1 MTDRLRAALG
11 DAAARVGVVTPD
23 LEPWAVEARW
33 ANEHSR
39 YLDVDGTRVHYRDEG
54 PVAAGRGDQ
63 PTLLL
68 VHGTFA
74 SLHTWD
80 PWVERLADDFR
91 VVRVDLPGH
100 GLTGPHDGGYR
111 MADLVAFLE
120 SVREALDLE
129 RVVVAGNSR
138 GGEVAWRYALDHP
151 DRVAGL
157 VLLDSMGYPV
167 PSRPAVVS
175 AAATP
180 ALQRMFRW
188 VTPKSLVRRTLGQV
202 YHDPAAW
209 DESTVER
216 YHDLLRREGNREAL
230 VALVERDLNPTHRHE
245 ELGDLSVP
253 TLVQWGEHDAW
264 IPAKVGG
271 KFARDVPDAVFQTYP
286 AGHLPMEEAADATAA
301 DLRRFYDSRIR

>member
-1 MTDRLRAALG
+1 MSDGLRATLG
-11 DAAARVGVVTPD
+11 DAAARAGVVAPD

-33 ANEHSR
+33 ADERSR
-39 YLDVDGTRVHYRDEG
+39 FLDVDGARTHYRDEG
-54 PVAAGRGDQ
+54 AGADGD

-80 PWVERLADDFR
+80 PWVDRLADEYR

-100 GLTGPHDGGYR
+100 GLTGPHAGGYR
-111 MADLVAFLE
+111 MADFVAFLE
-120 SVREALDLE
+120 RVREVLGLE
-129 RVVVAGNSR
+129 SVVVAGNSR

-167 PSRPAVVS
+167 PSRPAVAEAVT
-175 AAATP
+175 TP
-180 ALQRMFRW
+180 ALERAFRW
-188 VTPKSLVRRTLGQV
+188 VTPKSLVRRTLSQV
-202 YHDPAAW
+202 YHDPTAW

-230 VALVERDLNPTHRHE
+230 VAIVERDLDPTHRHE
-245 ELGDLSVP
+245 ELTDLAVP
-253 TLVQWGEHDAW
+253 TLVQWGDHDAW
-264 IPAKVGG
+264 IPPSVGEQ
-271 KFARDVPDAVFQTYP
+271 FAHDVPGAVHRTYP
-286 AGHLPMEEAADATAA
+286 AGHVPMEERPAATAS
-301 DLRRFYDSRIR
+301 DLRAFLDSHVG

>member
-1 MTDRLRAALG
+1 MSDRLRAALG
-11 DAAARVGVVTPD
+11 GTAARAGLLTPD

-80 PWVERLADDFR
+80 PWVERLAEDYR

-100 GLTGPHDGGYR
+100 GLTGPHAGGYR
-111 MADLVAFLE
+111 MADLVKFLE
-120 SVREALDLE
+120 AVREALGLE
-129 RVVVAGNSR
+129 EVVVAGNSR

-151 DRVAGL
+151 DRVVAL
-157 VLLDSMGYPV
+157 VLLDSMGFPV
-167 PSRPAVVS
+167 PSRPAV
-175 AAATP
+175 ARAATNP
-180 ALQRMFRW
+180 ALQRAFRW
-188 VTPKSLVRRTLGQV
+188 VTPKSLVRRTLEQV

-209 DESTVER
+209 DEGTVER
-216 YHDLLRREGNREAL
+216 YHDLMRREGNREAL
-230 VALVERDLNPTHRHE
+230 VAVVERDLDPTHRHE

-253 TLVQWGEHDAW
+253 TLIQWGEHDEW
-264 IPAKVGG
+264 IPRKVGG
-271 KFARDVPDAVFQTYP
+271 KFADAVPDAVFRTYP
-286 AGHLPMEEAADATAA
+286 SGHVPMEETPDATAT
-301 DLRRFYDSRIR
+301 DLRRFLDSRV